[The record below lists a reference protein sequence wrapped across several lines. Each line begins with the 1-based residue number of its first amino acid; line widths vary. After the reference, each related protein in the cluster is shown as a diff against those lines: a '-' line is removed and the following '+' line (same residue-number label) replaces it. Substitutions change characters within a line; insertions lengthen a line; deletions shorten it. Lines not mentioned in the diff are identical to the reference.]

1 MAVLNLITPLDTMCL
16 SWDDAE
22 RQNGRRLVLFHKVQE
37 GCVLNVTC
45 KGIHP
50 EEYGEGDAVVSC
62 IRRDDGGG
70 HCITSVD
77 IINLLEKLVDEKF
90 EVEEKN
96 RIRRNIEGLKPT
108 PLKKGQPAL
117 EDLYTRIMEYPD
129 PKPRN
134 IEKDI
139 KVFDWNILPQ
149 ALLKIIS
156 RYVRLPHIRSHL
168 TEADGFDVVARIPQY
183 NPLF

>member
-1 MAVLNLITPLDTMCL
+1 MAVLHMITPVNPVCL
-16 SWDDAE
+16 NWDDIE
-22 RQNGRRLVLFHKVQE
+22 RQNGRRLVRFHKVQE
-37 GCVLNVTC
+37 GCTLNVTC
-45 KGIHP
+45 ERIHHAD
-50 EEYGEGDAVVSC
+50 YREGDAVVSC
-62 IRRDDGGG
+62 IRRDDDGS

-149 ALLKIIS
+149 ALDKIIS
-156 RYVRLPHIRSHL
+156 RYVCLSRIR
-168 TEADGFDVVARIPQY
+168 
-183 NPLF
+183 